1 MHSLSNKYFKCIQ
14 SQKVNIILENTFG
27 NDKLY
32 IVSAINTS
40 NEYKVKN
47 VNIILEN
54 SFGNDK
60 LYIVSA
66 INTSNEYKVK
76 KLNIILE
83 K

>member
-1 MHSLSNKYFKCIQ
+1 M
-14 SQKVNIILENTFG
+14 
-27 NDKLY
+27 LY

-40 NEYKVKN
+40 NENKVKN

-60 LYIVSA
+60 LYIVSG

-76 KLNIILE
+76 NLNIILE

>member
-1 MHSLSNKYFKCIQ
+1 MKC
-14 SQKVNIILENTFG
+14 
-27 NDKLY
+27 NDMLY

-40 NEYKVKN
+40 NVSKVKN

-60 LYIVSA
+60 LYIVSS

-76 KLNIILE
+76 NLNIILE

>member
-1 MHSLSNKYFKCIQ
+1 M
-14 SQKVNIILENTFG
+14 
-27 NDKLY
+27 LY

-40 NEYKVKN
+40 NVSKVKN

-76 KLNIILE
+76 NLNIILE